1 MLFYETK
8 IFSRMLDKFKLG
20 KMNNDKFIKDMKDLQ
35 RFYDSLVL
43 DYYKSKSEDKVEI
56 NDYLDELQTDIEI
69 DNDFCKKCDRRDSR
83 CVCVI
88 R

>member
-1 MLFYETK
+1 
-8 IFSRMLDKFKLG
+8 MLDKFKLG
-20 KMNNDKFIKDMKDLQ
+20 KMDNEKFIKDMKDFQ

-56 NDYLDELQTDIEI
+56 NDYLDELQTDKEI
-69 DNDFCKKCDRRDSR
+69 DDEFEKCKKCDRRDSR

>member
-1 MLFYETK
+1 
-8 IFSRMLDKFKLG
+8 MLDKFKLG
-20 KMNNDKFIKDMKDLQ
+20 KMDNDKFIKDMKDFQ

-56 NDYLDELQTDIEI
+56 NDYLDELQTDKEI

>member
-1 MLFYETK
+1 MLN
-8 IFSRMLDKFKLG
+8 KFKLG
-20 KMNNDKFIKDMKDLQ
+20 KMDTDKFIKDMKDFQ

-69 DNDFCKKCDRRDSR
+69 DEEFEKCNKCDKRDSR
-83 CVCVI
+83 CSCVI

>member
-20 KMNNDKFIKDMKDLQ
+20 KMNTDKFIKDMKDFQ

-43 DYYKSKSEDKVEI
+43 DYYKDKSEHKVEI

>member
-20 KMNNDKFIKDMKDLQ
+20 KMDNNKFLKDMKDLQ

-56 NDYLDELQTDIEI
+56 NDYLDELQIDKEI
-69 DNDFCKKCDRRDSR
+69 DNDFCKKCDRKDSR